1 MLVVLLSVLVTVVAA
16 GMVVA
21 YVAYPQ
27 RGREAATTAGG
38 EWRRRASAADAGH
51 DD

>member
-27 RGREAATTAGG
+27 RGRDVPTAVRG
-38 EWRRRASAADAGH
+38 EQRSRASAADAGR